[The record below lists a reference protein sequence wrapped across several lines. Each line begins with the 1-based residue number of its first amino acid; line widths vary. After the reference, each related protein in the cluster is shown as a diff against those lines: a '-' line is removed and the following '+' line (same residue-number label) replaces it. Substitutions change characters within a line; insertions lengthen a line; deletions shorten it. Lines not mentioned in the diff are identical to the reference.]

1 MVLALQL
8 QPLRASGVTK
18 PSLASTVHEAC
29 LFVGT
34 GCRMRDM
41 LFLNALSLRGNACR
55 YCSRAGDEEG
65 PICGHGSDVIRTD
78 HWSCCGVGERQAA
91 CTKVRECVSE

>member
-8 QPLRASGVTK
+8 QPLHASGVTK

-41 LFLNALSLRGNACR
+41 LLPIALSLRDNACR

-91 CTKVRECVSE
+91 CTKVRE